1 MRKTIIFLKA
11 LDLEDNRK
19 LEIMSRFFNNND
31 TKELEYYFNLIENN
45 ISINKKDKL
54 NLRYKYLYDKNDFD
68 IESIQLYID
77 ETFDLIKDSTFV
89 QGQLLNFAWNDF
101 LLVLNNKFDKY
112 KNKAISLFSK
122 LRGKNIND

>member
-1 MRKTIIFLKA
+1 MRKTIIFLEA

-45 ISINKKDKL
+45 IIINKKDKL

-89 QGQLLNFAWNDF
+89 QGQLLNFAWNDL

-112 KNKAISLFSK
+112 KNKTISLFSK
-122 LRGKNIND
+122 LRGKNING